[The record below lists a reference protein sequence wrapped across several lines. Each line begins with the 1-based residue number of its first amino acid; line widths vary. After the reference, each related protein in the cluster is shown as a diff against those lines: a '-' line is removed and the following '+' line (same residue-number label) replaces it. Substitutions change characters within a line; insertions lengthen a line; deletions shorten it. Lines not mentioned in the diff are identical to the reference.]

1 MKEFLEFVVEVACQ
15 SCRAMTPAA
24 CCDDTFLCQGCAAAP
39 GRSSRRE
46 SSVKR
51 AATEP
56 QPSVEPVEM
65 LDANDADLVATCL
78 HPSVTAMSKGLVE
91 RLCADHPFN
100 NADDVKRR
108 ARNGVQPMELE
119 RKGTSTSK

>member
-1 MKEFLEFVVEVACQ
+1 MRLWLCLVR
-15 SCRAMTPAA
+15 RAMTPAA

-56 QPSVEPVEM
+56 QPPVEPVEM
-65 LDANDADLVATCL
+65 RDANDVDLVATCL
-78 HPSVTAMSKGLVE
+78 HPSATAMSKDLAE
-91 RLCADHPFN
+91 RLCADHPFH
-100 NADDVKRR
+100 NADDAKRR
-108 ARNGVQPMELE
+108 ARNGVQPTELE
-119 RKGTSTSK
+119 RTVR

>member
-1 MKEFLEFVVEVACQ
+1 
-15 SCRAMTPAA
+15 MTPAA

-56 QPSVEPVEM
+56 QPPVEPVEM
-65 LDANDADLVATCL
+65 RDANDVDLVATCL
-78 HPSVTAMSKGLVE
+78 HPSATAMSKDLAE
-91 RLCADHPFN
+91 RLCENHPFN
-100 NADDVKRR
+100 NADDAKRR
-108 ARNGVQPMELE
+108 ARNGVQPTELE
-119 RKGTSTSK
+119 RRVRVDQGISENERTRL